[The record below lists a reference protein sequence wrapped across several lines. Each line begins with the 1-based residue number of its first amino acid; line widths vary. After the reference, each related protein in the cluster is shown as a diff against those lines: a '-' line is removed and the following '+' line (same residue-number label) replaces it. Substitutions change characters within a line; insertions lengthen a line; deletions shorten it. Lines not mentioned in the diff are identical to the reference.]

1 VTPQPLTMGDGQ
13 RGGYVIAVL
22 GLGEAGGHFAKDLV
36 QSGAIVRGY
45 DPHVKATN
53 GVIDNP
59 DAASACHGADLVL
72 SVNSAA
78 DAIDALA
85 QGLPGCVP
93 GTIWA
98 DLNTAAPAVKQAV
111 HKAAGP
117 NLRVV
122 DVAIMAPVPAKGL
135 GTPMTVSGPAADDYA
150 AAMRRHGAAIDVIDG
165 PVGAAA
171 TRKLLRSVF
180 YKGLAAAVV
189 EALTAAEVAGL
200 REWLSCNISAELVGF
215 NASTLDRLVAG
226 SRVHAERRVHEMEAA
241 SQLLE
246 ALGVP
251 ARVSRASRDWLR
263 ELADT
268 PPPSARR
275 G

>member
-1 VTPQPLTMGDGQ
+1 V
-13 RGGYVIAVL
+13 RGKPERQGSWYVVAVL
-22 GLGEAGGHFAKDLV
+22 GLGEAGGLFARGLV
-36 QSGAIVRGY
+36 QAGAVVRGY
-45 DPHVKATN
+45 DPRLTAPD

-78 DAIDALA
+78 DALDALA
-85 QGLPGCVP
+85 QGLPGCTP

-111 HKAAGP
+111 QDAAGTS
-117 NLRVV
+117 LRVV
-122 DVAIMAPVPAKGL
+122 DVAIMAPVTPKGL
-135 GTPMTVSGPAADDYA
+135 GTPMTVSGSSAEEYA
-150 AAMRRHGAAIDVIDG
+150 AAMRRHGATIDVIEG

-189 EALTAAEVAGL
+189 EALAAAEAVGVCD
-200 REWLSCNISAELVGF
+200 WLSDNITAELIGF

-226 SRVHAERRVHEMEAA
+226 SRIHAERRVHEMEAA
-241 SQLLE
+241 SQLLD

-251 ARVSRASRDWLR
+251 ARVSRASRDWLV
-263 ELADT
+263 ELAD
-268 PPPSARR
+268 R
-275 G
+275 GRPEA

>member
-1 VTPQPLTMGDGQ
+1 VTQGPL
-13 RGGYVIAVL
+13 VIAVL
-22 GLGEAGGHFAKDLV
+22 GLGEAGGHFARDLV
-36 QSGAIVRGY
+36 RSGAVVRGY
-45 DPHVKATN
+45 DHRVTATD

-78 DAIDALA
+78 DAVDALA
-85 QGLPGCVP
+85 QGLPGCAP

-98 DLNTAAPAVKQAV
+98 DLNTAAPSVKRAV
-111 HKAAGP
+111 HDGAGAAV
-117 NLRVV
+117 RVV

-135 GTPMTVSGPAADDYA
+135 GTPTAVSGPAAEDYA
-150 AAMRRHGAAIDVIDG
+150 VAMRRHGAPVDVIEG

-189 EALTAAEVAGL
+189 EALAAADAAGL
-200 REWLSCNISAELVGF
+200 REWLSCHITEELVGF
-215 NASTLDRLVAG
+215 DSSTLDRLVTG
-226 SRVHAERRVHEMEAA
+226 SSVHAVRRGHEMEAA
-241 SQLLE
+241 AQLLD

-251 ARVSRASRDWLR
+251 ARVSRASRDWLND
-263 ELADT
+263 LA
-268 PPPSARR
+268 